1 MIYIMPPGM
10 KPSSTSLVAKEVE
23 RQSSQ
28 QLEQLLEHNEIL
40 RVGFLTYDGQLT
52 ICPYKADDWS
62 GMIEL
67 NLIGSDDYPKIIKDA

>member
-40 RVGFLTYDGQLT
+40 RVGFLADDGQLT
-52 ICPYKADDWS
+52 ICPYKADDWF

-67 NLIGSDDYPKIIKDA
+67 NLIGGDHHPRITKDA